1 MLVALTNVQEYEFLY
16 ETYNTTHRKIVNL
29 GVQFG
34 HDEDNVLDIVFGWK
48 PCWTLC
54 MTWNTLTHVSGTV
67 YA

>member
-34 HDEDNVLDIVFGWK
+34 HDEDNVPDIVFGWK
-48 PCWTLC
+48 PCWTL
-54 MTWNTLTHVSGTV
+54 
-67 YA
+67 